1 MRCGAGVFAAT
12 RLLWRLLMPSYQFAS
27 EKPVCGVCG
36 AKFPHELWRG
46 SRAATFYLLRG
57 RSPGVHRSG
66 PVIKR
71 LSGAFLAPHS
81 R

>member
-27 EKPVCGVCG
+27 EKPVYGVCG

-46 SRAATFYLLRG
+46 ARAATFYLLRG
-57 RSPGVHRSG
+57 QES
-66 PVIKR
+66 
-71 LSGAFLAPHS
+71 
-81 R
+81 